1 MKGQSKQKRRL
12 ICVRVKQACEM
23 LSIGRTTLYSID
35 DLPYFKM
42 NSVRLYLVEDLEK
55 WANKHKRLGGQRV

>member
-1 MKGQSKQKRRL
+1 MKGKQKRQL

-23 LSIGRTTLYSID
+23 LSIGRTTLYSIK

-42 NSVRLYLVEDLEK
+42 NSVRLYFVEDLEK
-55 WANKHKRLGGQRV
+55 WANKHKRLGGQSV